1 MPPEGS
7 GEPSRRVRVT
17 PVTHEARGVGRCRGV
32 PAVRGSQTGRRTVGS
47 GRQAPPRGG
56 ARCDRAGDQLSEQG
70 TAAPAGHAHRESPE
84 ERRARY
90 DADEVHSLR
99 ERVAATRWRR
109 RLAAR
114 RSVNHGYRVGVGIV
128 GGLITALGLATIPLP
143 GPGWLTVIAGLF
155 VLATE
160 FTWAERLLEFTK
172 KHVKRWTDW
181 VSAQPVW
188 VRLLIA
194 AATAAFV
201 YGVLVVTL
209 HVMGVPDWVP
219 GWVPLWR

>member
-1 MPPEGS
+1 
-7 GEPSRRVRVT
+7 V
-17 PVTHEARGVGRCRGV
+17 
-32 PAVRGSQTGRRTVGS
+32 
-47 GRQAPPRGG
+47 
-56 ARCDRAGDQLSEQG
+56 
-70 TAAPAGHAHRESPE
+70 AH
-84 ERRARY
+84 
-90 DADEVHSLR
+90 
-99 ERVAATRWRR
+99 TRWRR
-109 RLAAR
+109 RLGNR
-114 RSVNHGYRVGVGIV
+114 RSVNHGYRVVVGII
-128 GGLITALGLATIPLP
+128 GGLIVAVGLATIPLP

-181 VSAQPVW
+181 VGAQPVW
-188 VRLLIA
+188 VRTLIA

-209 HVMGVPDWVP
+209 HMTGVPDWVP

>member
-1 MPPEGS
+1 VQGS
-7 GEPSRRVRVT
+7 AKRET
-17 PVTHEARGVGRCRGV
+17 
-32 PAVRGSQTGRRTVGS
+32 S
-47 GRQAPPRGG
+47 G
-56 ARCDRAGDQLSEQG
+56 
-70 TAAPAGHAHRESPE
+70 

-90 DADEVHSLR
+90 DADEMHSLR
-99 ERVAATRWRR
+99 ERIAHTRWRR
-109 RLAAR
+109 RIGGR
-114 RSVNHGYRVGVGIV
+114 RSVDHGYRVCVGVV
-128 GGLITALGLATIPLP
+128 GGLIVAVGLATIPLP

-160 FTWAERLLEFTK
+160 FLWAERLLEFTK

-181 VSAQPVW
+181 VGTCPTW
-188 VRLLIA
+188 IRLLIA

-209 HVMGVPDWVP
+209 HMFGVPDWVP